1 MPPGAG
7 DFDHFTKVCV
17 GCGLCI
23 SACNGNVLTPS
34 ITEYGLR
41 GFMQPHLDFNKGE
54 CKFKCKRCT
63 EVCPCGA
70 LLPLALKEKQ
80 QWRIGIAKYNPK
92 LCVAYD
98 AGEDCGA
105 CAEHCPVGALT
116 MEPYKETSIPKVNE
130 KLCIGCGA
138 CQHICPIYPEKAIV
152 ITGIPDQ
159 HIVEKPNVEESIKLE
174 AEDDFPF

>member
-1 MPPGAG
+1 M
-7 DFDHFTKVCV
+7 
-17 GCGLCI
+17 
-23 SACNGNVLTPS
+23 
-34 ITEYGLR
+34 
-41 GFMQPHLDFNKGE
+41 M
-54 CKFKCKRCT
+54 
-63 EVCPCGA
+63 
-70 LLPLALKEKQ
+70 KETQ

-152 ITGIPDQ
+152 ITGIPNQ